1 MNNKLT
7 VYKLQA
13 RSYKKEGYTLIEV
26 LVAIAMF
33 SIAITIS
40 TNFFISSFRS
50 QNRALS
56 IRETVDNTS
65 HVMEYIA
72 RALRM
77 ARKDKDG
84 SCITAGT
91 NYEITRG
98 GKGIKFKNYQEPSVC
113 QELYWEVNVNDSC
126 IYESKDGADGLPL
139 TSSYLEVTLFQFRL
153 LGESQSNNGQSNN
166 EQPRVTV
173 LLEIAKKGLS
183 GSTFT
188 KTRTQTTISQRN
200 LDVMQ

>member
-7 VYKLQA
+7 IYNLQST
-13 RSYKKEGYTLIEV
+13 SYKKEGYTLIEV

-40 TNFFISSFRS
+40 TSFFISSFKS

-56 IRETVDNTS
+56 IRETIDNTS
-65 HVMEYIA
+65 HVVEYIA

-84 SCITAGT
+84 SCIAAGT
-91 NYEITRG
+91 NYEITQG
-98 GKGIKFKNYQEPSVC
+98 GKGIKFENYQEPPVC
-113 QELYWEVNVNDSC
+113 QELYWEVNNR

-139 TSSYLEVTLFQFRL
+139 TSSDLEVTLFQFRL
-153 LGESQSNNGQSNN
+153 SGESQSND

-173 LLEIAKKGLS
+173 LLEIAKKGPS
-183 GSTFT
+183 GLTFT

>member
-7 VYKLQA
+7 NYKLQTTG
-13 RSYKKEGYTLIEV
+13 YKKEGYTLIEV

-33 SIAITIS
+33 STAITIATS
-40 TNFFISSFRS
+40 FFISSLRS

-56 IRETVDNTS
+56 VRETIDNTS
-65 HVMEYIA
+65 HVMEYIT

-84 SCITAGT
+84 SCITTKT

-98 GKGIKFKNYQEPSVC
+98 GKGIKFENYQETPVC
-113 QELYWEVNVNDSC
+113 QELYWEVNDNR
-126 IYESKDGADGLPL
+126 IYESKDGAVGLPL
-139 TSSYLEVTLFQFRL
+139 TSSDLEVTLFQFKL
-153 LGESQSNNGQSNN
+153 SGELQSDN

-173 LLEIAKKGLS
+173 LLGVAKKGPS
-183 GSTFT
+183 GPSFS
-188 KTRTQTTISQRN
+188 KIRSQTTVSQRN
-200 LDVMQ
+200 LDVMR

>member
-1 MNNKLT
+1 MNNKIT
-7 VYKLQA
+7 SYNLQA
-13 RSYKKEGYTLIEV
+13 TIYKKEGYTLIEV

-40 TNFFISSFRS
+40 TSFFISSFRN

-56 IRETVDNTS
+56 IRETIDNTS
-65 HVMEYIA
+65 YIMEYIT

-77 ARKDKDG
+77 TRKDKDG

-98 GKGIKFKNYQEPSVC
+98 EKGIKFKNYEEPSVC
-113 QELYWEVNVNDSC
+113 QEFYWEINDDRL
-126 IYESKDGADGLPL
+126 YESKDGAAGLPL
-139 TSSYLEVTLFQFRL
+139 TSSDLEVTLFQFRL
-153 LGESQSNNGQSNN
+153 SGESQSES

-173 LLEIAKKGLS
+173 LLEIAKKSPS
-183 GSTFT
+183 GTSFSQ
-188 KTRTQTTISQRN
+188 TRVQTTISQRN